1 MGVCYSLLWA
11 ACYSAIV
18 TASCTGFRRMSQT
31 SRWCVTL
38 CCRLLVIVRSL
49 RLVVL
54 VFEEC
59 LEPCTGVLFFAEGC
73 LLLCDRYVWSYW
85 FSKDV
90 SNFVGVCY
98 SLLYAAG
105 LLSDCYVWSYWFPNI
120 VSLFMHIALLVAVF
134 SGCQTGLLGLYK
146 RNFPFSYFYGDLPSI

>member
-18 TASCTGFRRMSQT
+18 TASHTGFRRMSRT

-49 RLVVL
+49 RLVIL
-54 VFEEC
+54 VFKGC
-59 LEPCTGVLFFAEGC
+59 LELRGGVLFFAVGC
-73 LLLCDRYVWSYW
+73 W
-85 FSKDV
+85 
-90 SNFVGVCY
+90 
-98 SLLYAAG
+98 

-134 SGCQTGLLGLYK
+134 WLSTGLLGSYK